1 MLFSL
6 ITCITLKLPNL
17 DENEKLQAKQSEFE
31 STKMQKEE
39 ERIKL
44 ERNQQNEN
52 KLTHDLLA
60 ERDRTHELQI
70 DLAECEMRLKHS
82 VAERKRE
89 QEVLARKQR
98 ELEREMRATKR
109 KDLQLNAAKESLELT
124 QNMFASSKEVFD
136 LPNPAIL
143 EKQRQQLKGEV
154 EVARRKLANQ
164 QSKTAMEKVSLVLK
178 NMFLTLLSR

>member
-1 MLFSL
+1 M
-6 ITCITLKLPNL
+6 
-17 DENEKLQAKQSEFE
+17 
-31 STKMQKEE
+31 
-39 ERIKL
+39 
-44 ERNQQNEN
+44 
-52 KLTHDLLA
+52 
-60 ERDRTHELQI
+60 
-70 DLAECEMRLKHS
+70 
-82 VAERKRE
+82 AERKRE
-89 QEVLARKQR
+89 QEILARKQR

-164 QSKTAMEKVSLVLK
+164 QSKTAMEKVRDKYQYGKFLILK
-178 NMFLTLLSR
+178 TKN

>member
-1 MLFSL
+1 MMKTRNYRQNRIKERLL
-6 ITCITLKLPNL
+6 AEITQTEKKLN

-89 QEVLARKQR
+89 QE
-98 ELEREMRATKR
+98 
-109 KDLQLNAAKESLELT
+109 
-124 QNMFASSKEVFD
+124 
-136 LPNPAIL
+136 IL
-143 EKQRQQLKGEV
+143 
-154 EVARRKLANQ
+154 
-164 QSKTAMEKVSLVLK
+164 
-178 NMFLTLLSR
+178 